1 MTKTRLP
8 AEFKLFRDRL
18 VLDLLLVVVLAAVAA
33 AQPPRNQL
41 CRSPSPQMIQESQQ
55 FLQNTPCAP
64 VTTAC
69 AKRRLSSR
77 LLGDKKGLDWEC
89 MAPLF
94 FGKTMPAVE
103 MLPTDSNVAACEQ
116 FCDPD
121 FEKGK
126 GPCTKTQGHEETHSA
141 ESPCRSPPR
150 K

>member
-77 LLGDKKGLDWEC
+77 LLGDKKG
-89 MAPLF
+89 
-94 FGKTMPAVE
+94 FGLGMHGASF
-103 MLPTDSNVAACEQ
+103 L
-116 FCDPD
+116 
-121 FEKGK
+121 
-126 GPCTKTQGHEETHSA
+126 
-141 ESPCRSPPR
+141 R
-150 K
+150 